1 LALDLNN
8 INIHKKTL
16 GTIQINISDRATIRN
31 TIVPFFD
38 LYPLYGMKLIAFL
51 KVKDI
56 LKLLDD
62 NSINGQVK
70 WTPELKEEILKI
82 WDNKSSIL
90 NEDATLNVKG
100 W

>member
-1 LALDLNN
+1 
-8 INIHKKTL
+8 
-16 GTIQINISDRATIRN
+16 
-31 TIVPFFD
+31 
-38 LYPLYGMKLIAFL
+38 MKLIAFL

-62 NSINGQVK
+62 NSINGRVK

-82 WDNKSSIL
+82 WDNKSFIL

>member
-1 LALDLNN
+1 
-8 INIHKKTL
+8 
-16 GTIQINISDRATIRN
+16 
-31 TIVPFFD
+31 
-38 LYPLYGMKLIAFL
+38 MKLIAFL
-51 KVKDI
+51 KIKDI

-62 NSINGQVK
+62 NSINGRVK